1 MGPAQEIFE
10 QLKNGGYFNH
20 PDLVPEP
27 PKITEEEMNRCRETD
42 DFRPILFEWYR
53 FVGRL
58 CILLATMQRNS
69 PAFRQVESQ
78 DYYVLIGLL
87 NRCARLMLANIALSH
102 EGAFGETT
110 AVIDRCIFESA
121 VKIIWLV
128 NTSDNERFRRLVAD
142 GLKTELEF
150 KARIEAEITAR
161 GGTALVIEKRMLTSI
176 EKYIASS
183 GMTAGE
189 IADAKRLPDL
199 ASMIEAIWQDRM
211 FYLVGQ
217 KLGSHHV
224 HGTWVSLRM
233 HYLQE
238 ANNGELGPR
247 DHDCPTHVNQFVL
260 TSALVLSAVEA
271 FVSYTI
277 NEADEKGLLLRA
289 IEAVRKEIEA
299 INVEIVGND
308 FELGEDV

>member
-1 MGPAQEIFE
+1 MFE
-10 QLKNGGYFNH
+10 QLKNAGYFNL

-27 PKITEEEMNRCRETD
+27 PKISDEEMNRCRETD
-42 DFRPILFEWYR
+42 EFRPILFEWYR

-58 CILLATMQRNS
+58 CVLFVTMDRNS
-69 PAFRQVESQ
+69 PAYREVESQ
-78 DYYVLIGLL
+78 EYYVLIGLL

-110 AVIDRCIFESA
+110 AIIDRCIFESA

-128 NTSDNERFRRLVAD
+128 KTNDEQRFRRLVAD

-150 KARIEAEITAR
+150 SSRIDAEIKSR
-161 GGTALVIEKRMLTSI
+161 GGDALVIETRMLTSI

-183 GMTAGE
+183 GITARE
-189 IADAKRLPDL
+189 IAEAKRLPDL
-199 ASMIEAIWQDRM
+199 ASMIEAIWKDRLV
-211 FYLVGQ
+211 YLVGQ
-217 KLGSHHV
+217 KLGSPHI

-238 ANNGELGPR
+238 GANGELGPR

-260 TSALVLSAVEA
+260 TAALVLSAVEA
-271 FVSYTI
+271 FASYTVNEGDQKSLLFQFLETVRREMETI
-277 NEADEKGLLLRA
+277 N
-289 IEAVRKEIEA
+289 I
-299 INVEIVGND
+299 EIVGSD
-308 FELGEDV
+308 FELARND